1 MAIKVLIAGCGDVGS
16 YLGQLLVAKDYA
28 VTGLRRIEAPL
39 PDGMQ
44 ALRADVT
51 QPDSL
56 KSLASLAPEILVY
69 CVAAGAHTD
78 ESYRA
83 QYVDGLRNVLAALSD
98 AASLRHVIFT
108 SSTGVYGQQGDALL
122 DETTI
127 PMPSDFSGERMLQA
141 EALLAPLACKATVMR
156 LSGIYGPGRNRM
168 INLARDVQRWPQSNA
183 WTNRIH
189 RDDAANAIAHIIARV
204 SKGLPV
210 DDSYIVTDSNAVSQ
224 YEVLQWIAGQMGVAP
239 QSVEVPAVNGGKR
252 LSNQRL
258 LATGFELKYP
268 DYIRGYSSLLSPV
281 I

>member
-28 VTGLRRIEAPL
+28 VIGLRRGEAAL
-39 PDGMQ
+39 PPGMQ

-56 KSLASLAPEILVY
+56 KGLASLAPEILVY

-83 QYVDGLRNVLAALSD
+83 QYVDGLRNVLAALS
-98 AASLRHVIFT
+98 ASASLRHVIFT
-108 SSTGVYGQQGDALL
+108 SSTGVYGQQGDALM

-127 PMPSDFSGERMLQA
+127 PIPSDFSGERMLQA
-141 EALLAPLACKATVMR
+141 EALLKSLACTGTVMR

-189 RDDAANAIAHIIARV
+189 RNDAANAIAHIIARV
-204 SKGLPV
+204 NNHLPV
-210 DDSYIVTDSNAVSQ
+210 EDCYLVTDSKPVAQ
-224 YEVLQWIAGQMGVAP
+224 YEVLQWIAGQIEVAT
-239 QSVEVPAVNGGKR
+239 QGVEVPAVKGGKR

-268 DYIRGYSSLLSPV
+268 DYISGYSSLLSA
-281 I
+281 